1 MAKRIKTTYP
11 GIYYREG
18 KRAGT
23 GKAIEKIYYIVFKK
37 DGKTH
42 EEKVGRQYQDDM
54 TPARAARIRAERI
67 ENKRKS
73 RKEIREEQSRK
84 EAGTIGK
91 LWEAFYEA
99 KQANKSIKDDY
110 YRWKAYLEKEFAKKE
125 PQELVTLDIDRLRR
139 SLTKKDLAPATVKQ
153 AVVLLKRILNFS
165 VQRGLCPAIDPSR
178 LHFEMPKVNN
188 LKTEDLSSEQLNS
201 LLKVLHESTN
211 RQVAN
216 LMLMAL
222 YTGMRRGE
230 LFRLQWSHVDFKRNF
245 ITLKDPKGGVDQK
258 IPLNQAARQLL
269 ENHERT
275 GSDYVFPGAK
285 GGERKDC
292 RRATAIIKKEA
303 GLPKDFRPIH
313 GLRHVYASML
323 ASSGKVDLYTLQKL
337 MTHKSS
343 AMTQRYAHLRDEALQ
358 RASDVAGNIFDNIG
372 KEEPKKVHFFSKK
385 QSENS

>member
-11 GIYYREG
+11 GVYYREG

-23 GKAIEKIYYIVFKK
+23 GNAIEKIYYIVFKK

-42 EEKVGRQYQDDM
+42 EEKVGRQFQDNM
-54 TPARAARIRAERI
+54 TPARAARIRTERL

-73 RKEIREEQSRK
+73 RKEIREEQARK
-84 EAGTIGK
+84 AASTIGK

-99 KQANKSIKDDY
+99 KQTNKSIKDDY
-110 YRWKAYLEKEFAKKE
+110 YRWKAYLEKDFAKKE
-125 PQELVTLDIDRLRR
+125 PSELVTLDIDRLRR
-139 SLTKKDLAPATVKQ
+139 KLTKKDLAPATVKQ

-165 VQRGLCPAIDPSR
+165 VQRGLSTAIDPSR

-201 LLKVLHESTN
+201 LLKVLHESAN

-258 IPLNQAARQLL
+258 IPLNQAARQVLK
-269 ENHERT
+269 EHERT
-275 GSDYVFPGAK
+275 DSDYVFPGAK

-358 RASDVAGNIFDNIG
+358 RASDVAGDIFDG
-372 KEEPKKVHFFSKK
+372 LGEDEKSK
-385 QSENS
+385 S